1 MIERATNFLKDPYKL
16 SLLLTLLFCVG
27 ILFSSYFIFTL
38 PSELK
43 MQGGLT
49 NEIHTTPIFASTFS
63 VVVITLLMGL
73 LAIHQA
79 LRVKREIIVFKE
91 KENTNTQE
99 QLTVTEQNAR
109 LDLQLF
115 KDAIKNETGVKA
127 LQNGLNA
134 MCDLLQAGQAA
145 LYQVKLKNGIKIAS
159 LAVGFALMKNEG
171 ENEEFSAG
179 EGLIGQ
185 LMVSGKSMYLDE
197 LPEGYQHQITS
208 GLGTSAPK
216 YIFLTALK
224 KDNEVKAILEVA
236 TFAHISEIIRK
247 QIEEMVSLL
256 LEKF

>member
-1 MIERATNFLKDPYKL
+1 MIERATNILKDPYKL

-49 NEIHTTPIFASTFS
+49 NEMRTTPIFTSTFS
-63 VVVITLLMGL
+63 VVFVTLLLGV

-79 LRVKREIIVFKE
+79 LRAKQEIIVFRE
-91 KENTNTQE
+91 KENTDTQE
-99 QLTVTEQNAR
+99 QLTITEQNAR

-115 KDAIKNETGVKA
+115 KDATDNEKGVKA

-134 MCDLLQAGQAA
+134 LCDLLQAGQAA
-145 LYQVKLKNGIKIAS
+145 LYQVNVKDGAKVAS
-159 LAVGFALMKNEG
+159 LAAGFALMKNEG
-171 ENEEFSAG
+171 EKDEFSTG

-208 GLGTSAPK
+208 GLGTAAPK

-224 KDNEVKAILEVA
+224 KDHEVKAVLEVA
-236 TFAHISEIIRK
+236 TFVHISEITRK
-247 QIEEMVSLL
+247 QVEEMASLL